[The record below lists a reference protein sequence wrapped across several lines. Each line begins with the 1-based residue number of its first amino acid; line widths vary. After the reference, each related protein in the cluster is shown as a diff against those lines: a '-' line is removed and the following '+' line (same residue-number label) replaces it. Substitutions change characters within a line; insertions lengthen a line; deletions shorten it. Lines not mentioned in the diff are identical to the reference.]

1 MSMRHLSN
9 MKLRQSNSKEINRWL
24 VGLLVCALF
33 LGGIAPNAKSQSGR
47 RKSEPN
53 KNPTPVDTSNTAAPD
68 MGTQGKPGS
77 EGRPATRQTSSDS
90 DDVVRVSSNLV
101 PVPASVVDKQGY
113 ALSNLKLEDF
123 ELRVDGQI
131 KPITELSYAETPV
144 RLAMLFDNSG
154 SLLAFRDIEK
164 HAASGFFRRVMRPVD
179 QAAVYS
185 VATEFYLAQ
194 PLTNDIKR
202 LEQTVSGFGK
212 PEGGTALLDALV
224 EAARY
229 LRPYAGRK
237 VIVIVSD
244 GADTISDTTFDT
256 ALQRVLSEDCEIY
269 VVQTGLY
276 ESANVRD
283 LMAERRMG
291 SLSDQTGGAV
301 YLPKTTADL
310 EIAFEDI
317 ATDLAQQYVL
327 SYYAAEQTRDGQ
339 FHTLSLSIKN
349 RKDARVRSRRGFYA
363 PRG

>member
-1 MSMRHLSN
+1 M
-9 MKLRQSNSKEINRWL
+9 
-24 VGLLVCALF
+24 V
-33 LGGIAPNAKSQSGR
+33 APGVNSQSGR
-47 RKSEPN
+47 RKGDPN
-53 KNPTPVDTSNTAAPD
+53 KNPTPIDTSNTAEP
-68 MGTQGKPGS
+68 TTTPGKPGQ
-77 EGRPATRQTSSDS
+77 EGKSSTRQGSGDN
-90 DDVVRVSSNLV
+90 DDVVRISSNLV

-113 ALSNLKLEDF
+113 ALTNLKLEDF

-131 KPITELSYAETPV
+131 KPISELSYAQTPV

-154 SLLAFRDIEK
+154 SLLAFREIEK
-164 HAASGFFRRVMRPVD
+164 HAASGFFRRVLRPID
-179 QAAVYS
+179 QAAIYS
-185 VATEFYLAQ
+185 VATDYYLAQ

-202 LEQTVSGFGK
+202 LEQTISGFAK

-229 LRPYAGRK
+229 LRPYQGRK

-244 GADTISDTTFDT
+244 GADTISDVPFDT

-301 YLPKTTADL
+301 YIPRTTADL
-310 EIAFEDI
+310 ETAFEDI

-339 FHTLSLSIKN
+339 FHTLALSVKN

-363 PRG
+363 PRA